1 MFQVQNLV
9 LHQLPGALAAAHNV
23 ILKPPPSCPALTPAA
38 SKISVCPPKSS
49 QVTESASERPQ
60 PEVTG
65 SQGITPG
72 TDTGIFYREIGHQLL
87 YLKIHLTIF

>member
-1 MFQVQNLV
+1 MQNLV

-23 ILKPPPSCPALTPAA
+23 ILKPPPPCPALTPPA

-49 QVTESASERPQ
+49 QVTESYQ

-72 TDTGIFYREIGHQLL
+72 ELKCTDPGIFYREIGQLL
-87 YLKIHLTIF
+87 FKKNTPDNILS